1 MTYSQEPSGYE
12 SPEFL
17 KDGSVTLT
25 YDELN
30 YQDKIKVRALQ
41 GLDSL
46 AASLNAISNIKAIEF
61 QIEHLNSMTSGFTD
75 QLTAKDEEIAQLQA
89 QLANLES
96 TQIAALQAQIAAA
109 NAQTALLEA
118 EVASLQAAN
127 ASLTENFNKFKSVLT
142 SIDAL
147 TDETLD

>member
-17 KDGSVTLT
+17 QDGSETFT
-25 YDELN
+25 YDDLN
-30 YQDKIKVRALQ
+30 YQEKIKIRALQ

-61 QIEHLNSMTSGFTD
+61 QIEHLNAMTSDFTD
-75 QLTAKDEEIAQLQA
+75 QLAAKDAEISQLQA
-89 QLANLES
+89 QLTNLET
-96 TQIAALQAQIAAA
+96 TQIAALQAQINALNASAA
-109 NAQTALLEA
+109 LKDA
-118 EVASLQAAN
+118 EIASLQAAN
-127 ASLTENFNKFKSVLT
+127 ASLQENFDKFKTVLT

>member
-1 MTYSQEPSGYE
+1 M
-12 SPEFL
+12 
-17 KDGSVTLT
+17 VVNLT

-75 QLTAKDEEIAQLQA
+75 QLTAKDEQIAQLQA
-89 QLANLES
+89 QLVLTLNPLKLLHYKHRL
-96 TQIAALQAQIAAA
+96 LQRMLV
-109 NAQTALLEA
+109 TALLEA
-118 EVASLQAAN
+118 QIASLQAAN

-142 SIDAL
+142 SIDH
-147 TDETLD
+147 